1 MSDQAQG
8 RVIEAEYLSQS
19 KTPPQY
25 LPKVDAPP
33 MGYFEDFYDFVAT
46 TWRPVLLGAL
56 CAATVIAWLLL
67 GYSPAP

>member
-1 MSDQAQG
+1 
-8 RVIEAEYLSQS
+8 
-19 KTPPQY
+19 
-25 LPKVDAPP
+25 
-33 MGYFEDFYDFVAT
+33 MGYFDDFYDFVAT